1 MGGGGALRPDGPV
14 VWLTLPDG
22 QVVSA
27 VVRARRREPGGWWY
41 AVEVPLWAR
50 VELADGRVVAGVDPA
65 VCWAPATACE
75 PVEGEDYSA
84 VPTERPRRGQR

>member
-27 VVRARRREPGGWWY
+27 VVRARRREPRADYDPEPDGD
-41 AVEVPLWAR
+41 PLVWHYR
-50 VELADGRVVAGVDPA
+50 GPVVV
-65 VCWAPATACE
+65 
-75 PVEGEDYSA
+75 
-84 VPTERPRRGQR
+84 